1 MLSVRFRRV
10 GERKYL
16 SAFKNQRGKY
26 AQTVDK
32 EWPKIPI
39 PPWVCFSRFK
49 HFSDKFLHIE
59 YRAQVLSKHTLRK
72 SHKRVFMLKHKKAY

>member
-32 EWPKIPI
+32 EWPKIPY
-39 PPWVCFSRFK
+39 S
-49 HFSDKFLHIE
+49 
-59 YRAQVLSKHTLRK
+59 AMGLR
-72 SHKRVFMLKHKKAY
+72 